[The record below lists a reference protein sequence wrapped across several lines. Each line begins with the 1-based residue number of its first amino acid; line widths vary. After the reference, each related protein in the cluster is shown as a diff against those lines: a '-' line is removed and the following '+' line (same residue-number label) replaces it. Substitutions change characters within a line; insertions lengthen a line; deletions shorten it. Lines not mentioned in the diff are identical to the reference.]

1 MCSQIAA
8 PPGPRLLPFIG
19 LGMKMQSDLL
29 GFVSEAARRWG
40 GVVRL
45 GTLGSTPT
53 FLVSDPEL
61 VGQVLQRRWRDFVR
75 DEVLQIAGGPVF
87 GRGLLFAE
95 GELWLMLRRTMQPAF
110 TRERLASLVPR
121 ILPEVERRCDRWA
134 EAAAKGEPIPMALE
148 MARLTQEV
156 FVRAMFDT
164 SMGPR
169 LDALLEAWTVVNEYV
184 TRRITAPVRLPASW
198 PTPANRR
205 MRRAVRVL
213 DSIVD
218 PLLQSRRRDLA
229 EGREHD
235 DLLGLLLGAR
245 DPETGEGLDDALL
258 RDQILMTFFAGF
270 ETTSTALAWVW
281 ILLARHP
288 EVEQRLHAELDE
300 VLGGRAPTAED
311 LPRLR
316 YMQQVFDETLRL
328 YPSAFMIARAPEG
341 TQELGGY
348 TIPAGALVL
357 VSPWVLH
364 RNPARW
370 PDPERFDPERFAPDA
385 PERDRF
391 EYMPF
396 GAGPRLC
403 IGKQLTIME
412 AKLVLAT
419 MAQRFAPQLLPGTEY
434 RPLPLFTLH
443 LDGGALMRPCPR

>member
-1 MCSQIAA
+1 MPTSISV

-19 LGMKMQSDLL
+19 LGMKMQGDML
-29 GFVSEAARRWG
+29 GFLGETARQYG

-45 GTLGSTPT
+45 GTLGPTPT

-61 VGQVLQRRWRDFVR
+61 VGQVMQRRWRDFVR
-75 DEVLQIAGGPVF
+75 DEVVQAAGGPVF
-87 GRGLLFAE
+87 GKGLLFAE
-95 GELWLMLRRTMQPAF
+95 GEQWLMLRRTMQPAF
-110 TRERLASLVPR
+110 TRERLATIVPR
-121 ILPEVERRCDRWA
+121 IQQEVERRCDRWA
-134 EAAAKGEPIPMALE
+134 EAAARDEPISMAVE

-156 FVRAMFDT
+156 FVRAMFDA
-164 SMGPR
+164 SMGPG

-184 TRRITAPVRLPASW
+184 TGRILAPVRLPASW
-198 PTPANRR
+198 PTPANLR

-213 DSIVD
+213 DSIVG
-218 PLLQSRRRDLA
+218 PLVEGRRRELA

-245 DPETGEGLDDALL
+245 DPETGKGLDDALL

-270 ETTSTALAWVW
+270 ETTSTALAWAW

-288 EVEQRLHAELDE
+288 EVEARLHAELDE

-316 YMQQVFDETLRL
+316 YMQQVLDETLRL
-328 YPSAFMIARAPEG
+328 YPSAFMLARAPVG
-341 TQELGGY
+341 DQELGGY

-357 VSPWVLH
+357 ACVWVLH
-364 RNPARW
+364 RDPARW
-370 PDPERFDPERFAPDA
+370 PDPERFDPERFATSA

-391 EYMPF
+391 EYLPF

-403 IGKQLTIME
+403 IGKQLALME

-419 MAQRFAPQLLPGTEY
+419 MAQRFAPRTVPGVEY
-434 RPLPLFTLH
+434 RSRPLFTLH
-443 LDGGALMRPCPR
+443 IDGGAPMRPCPR